1 MSDKQDFCSD
11 AWVMPKGWDRGAKK
25 IFLEHGHVAYQIDCD
40 VETKWM
46 QVKIFT
52 LGSNW

>member
-1 MSDKQDFCSD
+1 MGLGGAQ
-11 AWVMPKGWDRGAKK
+11 GAKK
-25 IFLEHGHVAYQIDCD
+25 FLEHGHVAYQIEGD